1 MQTLTVEQP
10 EAGVAHVLL
19 NRPDR
24 LNALNRTMFDEL
36 ISVADQL
43 RADNEV
49 RAVVVSGAGAGFCA
63 GYDLDAAA
71 EFANSDTMELTALQ
85 DAAVRAIYELYMLPK
100 PVIAAV
106 HGPATGGGFSISLA
120 ADMRIAAES
129 ARFQAVFVRIGLS
142 GADMGA
148 SWLLPRIVGTGLAA
162 ELLCAA
168 RPMYA
173 EEAVRTGLANRAVP
187 DDALL
192 SEALGLASAIAE
204 HQPLAVQMTKRT
216 LRSNVDAPSFWASLE
231 LENRAQVA
239 LMREPA
245 TDKAVRALRES
256 QLARRSSRA

>member
-1 MQTLTVEQP
+1 MDTLQVDQP
-10 EAGVAHVLL
+10 AAGIAHVLL

-36 ISVADQL
+36 ISVAERL
-43 RADNEV
+43 RTDNEV

-71 EFANSDTMELTALQ
+71 EFANSDMAELAALQ
-85 DAAVRAIYELYMLPK
+85 DAAVRAIYELCMLPK

-120 ADMRIAAES
+120 ADMRIAGES
-129 ARFQAVFVRIGLS
+129 ARFQGVFVRIGLS

-162 ELLCAA
+162 ELLCAG
-168 RPMYA
+168 RPMFA
-173 EEAVRTGLANRAVP
+173 EEAARTGLANRTVP
-187 DDALL
+187 DAELL
-192 SEALGLASAIAE
+192 TEAFALASTIAE
-204 HQPLAVQMTKRT
+204 HQPLAVQTTKRI
-216 LRSNVDAPSFWASLE
+216 LRANMDAPSLWASLE
-231 LENRAQVA
+231 MENRAQVA

-245 TDKAVRALRES
+245 TAEAVRALRES
-256 QLARRSSRA
+256 QLARRAKRD